1 MASTFE
7 DTKITSFQPKMEKD
21 SETKEAFFKMVFKGE
36 AKLDNSLQITDLF
49 AGFRKRLINVKFSAY
64 DTYGGEIQFSDAS
77 IEDFTVK
84 NKIERVGQ
92 GKDADRIPVE
102 YVFFTMAVEMDME
115 GNFLKEMYSIFHRT
129 VRMEIEFIE

>member
-1 MASTFE
+1 MSSTFE

-21 SETKEAFFKMVFKGE
+21 SETKEAFFKMIFKGE

-64 DTYGGEIQFSDAS
+64 DTYGGEIQFQDAS

-102 YVFFTMAVEMDME
+102 YVFFTMAVKMDVE